1 MTLCIN
7 TWRTCEVAEHMTHT
21 CYTHAR
27 LGGAVG
33 VSSAAAAAPGVTGC
47 APVLAGAAR
56 APGPTPTPAP
66 PPASA
71 PESCQVQQ
79 SHAGASVTR
88 RALLRPATRDAL
100 AAQHTPEQAASCL
113 RRT

>member
-1 MTLCIN
+1 MTLCIS

-21 CYTHAR
+21 CCTHAR

-33 VSSAAAAAPGVTGC
+33 VPSAAAAAGVTGC

-71 PESCQVQQ
+71 PESGQVQQ

-88 RALLRPATRDAL
+88 RVLLRPATRDAA
-100 AAQHTPEQAASCL
+100 AAQYTPEQAASCL